1 MDDKTFYTLAQQRP
15 KIKVFAEL
23 CECEH
28 ETRQNGEPWSS
39 ELCWA
44 ANNCAGIK
52 RGSGWTGEIYNK
64 VSWEQRADGTK
75 YNAESAFR
83 KYDSIV
89 DFLAD
94 YEAKI
99 AAMYPLCVARRD
111 NFWGYFD
118 GLLTGPYKWATDREY
133 FRRLAETAVKLAPE
147 IFGAE
152 QAERKLKTALLYA
165 LEKGYLSDANAAI
178 ALDVLGIYAAND
190 SAKNR
195 PKAPEIENATALS
208 ANDGGK
214 QKTICL
220 DAGHGGKDP
229 GACAGGVPEK
239 DIALSV
245 AKLIGGKLAG
255 HTVVYTRSADS
266 YVALPD
272 RTDYANRN
280 NADILVSIH
289 CNSAASEKAN
299 GVEVYTHT
307 SQSDRSVAAASA
319 IYKKLLAASGM
330 AGRGIMAAN
339 FHVLRA
345 SAMPAVLVELGFVS
359 NAADRAKLTN
369 PAWQEQAAE
378 AIADG
383 IEEAI
388 A

>member
-1 MDDKTFYTLAQQRP
+1 MDNKTFFALAQQRP
-15 KIKVFAEL
+15 KLNAFAAL
-23 CECEH
+23 CQCHH
-28 ETRQNGEPWSS
+28 ETRQDGQPWSS

-52 RGSGWTGEIYNK
+52 RGSGWQGAIYNK

-83 KYDSIV
+83 KYDSIA
-89 DFLAD
+89 DFLDD

-99 AAMYPLCVARRD
+99 AKMYPLCVDRRD
-111 NFWGYFD
+111 NFWGVFD
-118 GLLTGPYKWATDREY
+118 GLLSGPYKWATDREY
-133 FRRLAETAVKLAPE
+133 FRRLAETAVRLAPE
-147 IFGAE
+147 IFGEAAE
-152 QAERKLKTALLYA
+152 LKLKTALLYA
-165 LEKGYLSDANAAI
+165 LERGYLSDANAAI
-178 ALDVLGIYAAND
+178 VIDVLGIARAA
-190 SAKNR
+190 
-195 PKAPEIENATALS
+195 APATA
-208 ANDGGK
+208 GGK
-214 QKTICL
+214 AKIICL

-266 YVALPD
+266 YVALPE

-280 NADILVSIH
+280 KADILVSIH
-289 CNSAASEKAN
+289 CNSATSEKAN

-339 FHVLRA
+339 FHVLRV

-369 PAWQEQAAE
+369 PAWQEKAAA
-378 AIADG
+378 AIAAG
-383 IEEAI
+383 IEEYLERI
-388 A
+388 